1 MEKKLALL
9 QGMIRLFQVAGII
22 VAFMLGLIGLLGVG
36 IGLAGQPSLALLSLF
51 CLSILV
57 IISISAW
64 RMLATAHPLAD
75 ELLLLPRNVFRV
87 LPLLDRCWESCVVAA
102 LVWLVVPI
110 CVIVYQGDLP
120 GSMLP
125 TLCLLLLALSFHLP
139 AAALRRTLPLTSREA
154 LPFHASR
161 VLSGVTALI
170 TCVLMLWS
178 FSLETPTPFEWV
190 LLGLCGLCCLGLA
203 LFALRMHPRLH
214 QLSGWGLILLG
225 ALLIL
230 HYLPFTGASGIEF
243 PLTLISLLAFACI
256 PAAVGLWLTVL
267 SDLISP

>member
-154 LPFHASR
+154 LPFPAGR
-161 VLSGVTALI
+161 VLLGVTTLSTAAM
-170 TCVLMLWS
+170 TLWCCARS
-178 FSLETPTPFEWV
+178 EPTVFDWV
-190 LLGLCGLCCLGLA
+190 LLMLCGLCCLGLA
-203 LFALRMHPRLH
+203 LFALRMHPRLLR
-214 QLSGWGLILLG
+214 LSGWGLILLG
-225 ALLIL
+225 ALLL
-230 HYLPFTGASGIEF
+230 LFS
-243 PLTLISLLAFACI
+243 ISSIGTAGWIFLLCLLAFACI

-267 SDLISP
+267 SDLVSP